1 MLRRHE
7 KNTRVQMAKDSLAR
21 YNQDPEDFEARIV
34 TETKLGYTTGNL
46 NPKGRLGTGSIRQ
59 APPLKK

>member
-21 YNQDPEDFEARIV
+21 HKKTYPEDFEARIIA
-34 TETKLGYTTGNL
+34 ETKLGTKL
-46 NPKGRLGTGSIRQ
+46 LGTWIQEGD
-59 APPLKK
+59 